1 MDECYGAG
9 NLAVDSAV
17 MGGLVRS
24 RSAARRARGEDG
36 EEAEEVVTRTRGQ
49 RGFTLLELLITLS
62 VTTIGLVGL
71 LALHQSVV
79 RGNDGASRS
88 AEAQQI
94 GTNEIEALRAM
105 RPGDMLKALTGNPTI
120 PTSARTQSRVAPG
133 RGGVP
138 FTVTTTVA
146 PLPGVSA
153 SLMLVRV
160 VTSWAEGGGTLGQS
174 GGQLDHSLALE
185 IVRTLEEAP

>member
-1 MDECYGAG
+1 
-9 NLAVDSAV
+9 
-17 MGGLVRS
+17 VRE
-24 RSAARRARGEDG
+24 R
-36 EEAEEVVTRTRGQ
+36 RGQ

-71 LALHQSVV
+71 LALHQSIV

-105 RPGDMLKALTGNPTI
+105 RLDDMLNKLTGSPII
-120 PTSARTQSRVAPG
+120 PTSAQTRSHGALG

-138 FTVTTTVA
+138 YTVTTTVT
-146 PLPGVSA
+146 PLPAASA
-153 SLMLVRV
+153 SLMRIRV
-160 VTSWAEGGGTLGQS
+160 VTSWAESGGTLGS
-174 GGQLDHSLALE
+174 NAGQLDHSLGLE
-185 IVRTLEEAP
+185 IIRTLEEAP

>member
-1 MDECYGAG
+1 
-9 NLAVDSAV
+9 
-17 MGGLVRS
+17 MGGLFVAGGQRGVRLERMA
-24 RSAARRARGEDG
+24 RSPGQVVRG
-36 EEAEEVVTRTRGQ
+36 TRGQ

-88 AEAQQI
+88 AEAQQF
-94 GTNEIEALRAM
+94 GANQIEALRAM
-105 RPGDMLKALTGNPTI
+105 PPGDMLKALTGSPTI
-120 PTSARTQSRVAPG
+120 PRSAQTQSVGMLG

-138 FTVTTTVA
+138 YMVTTTVA
-146 PLPGVSA
+146 PLPAASA

-160 VTSWAEGGGTLGQS
+160 VTSWAETGGTLGQS

-185 IVRTLEEAP
+185 IIRTKEEAP

>member
-1 MDECYGAG
+1 
-9 NLAVDSAV
+9 
-17 MGGLVRS
+17 VRGT
-24 RSAARRARGEDG
+24 RA
-36 EEAEEVVTRTRGQ
+36 Q

-88 AEAQQI
+88 AEAQQF
-94 GTNEIEALRAM
+94 GTNQIEALRAL
-105 RPGDMLKALTGNPTI
+105 GFDKVLVALTGSTTFPPPPN
-120 PTSARTQSRVAPG
+120 AQSQVALG

-138 FTVTTTVA
+138 YTVTTTVA
-146 PLPGVSA
+146 ALPGTPANLVR
-153 SLMLVRV
+153 VRV
-160 VTSWAEGGGTLGQS
+160 VTSWAEDGGTLGAN

-185 IVRTLEEAP
+185 IILTKEEAL

>member
-1 MDECYGAG
+1 MTG
-9 NLAVDSAV
+9 
-17 MGGLVRS
+17 
-24 RSAARRARGEDG
+24 
-36 EEAEEVVTRTRGQ
+36 TRGQ

-71 LALHQSVV
+71 LALHQSIV

-94 GTNEIEALRAM
+94 GTSEIEALRAI
-105 RPGDMLKALTGNPTI
+105 RPRDMLLALTGGQTI
-120 PTSARTQSRVAPG
+120 PTSAKGQSRVVLG

-138 FTVTTTVA
+138 YTVTTTVA
-146 PLPGVSA
+146 PLPAASP

-160 VTSWAEGGGTLGQS
+160 VTSWAESGGTLGS
-174 GGQLDHSLALE
+174 NGGQLDHALALE
-185 IVRTLEEAP
+185 IIRTLEEAP

>member
-9 NLAVDSAV
+9 NLAVDSEV
-17 MGGLVRS
+17 MGGMFVAGRQRGVRLE
-24 RSAARRARGEDG
+24 RMARGPG
-36 EEAEEVVTRTRGQ
+36 QVVKGTRGQ

-94 GTNEIEALRAM
+94 GTSEIEALRAM
-105 RPGDMLKALTGNPTI
+105 RIDGPDGLLQTLTGSTDFPPLPN
-120 PTSARTQSRVAPG
+120 TQSRVQPG

-138 FTVTTTVA
+138 YTVTTTV
-146 PLPGVSA
+146 V
-153 SLMLVRV
+153 
-160 VTSWAEGGGTLGQS
+160 
-174 GGQLDHSLALE
+174 
-185 IVRTLEEAP
+185 

>member
-1 MDECYGAG
+1 
-9 NLAVDSAV
+9 
-17 MGGLVRS
+17 VR
-24 RSAARRARGEDG
+24 G
-36 EEAEEVVTRTRGQ
+36 TRGQ

-94 GTNEIEALRAM
+94 GMSEIEALRAM
-105 RPGDMLKALTGNPTI
+105 RLDGPFGMMKALTGSTDFILPT
-120 PTSARTQSRVAPG
+120 PSQTRVVPG

-138 FTVTTTVA
+138 YTVTTTVVA
-146 PLPGVSA
+146 IPGASA
-153 SLMLVRV
+153 SLMRIRV
-160 VTSWAEGGGTLGQS
+160 VTSWAESGGTLGQS

-185 IVRTLEEAP
+185 IIRTKEEAL